1 MIARAS
7 VQNDKAWNQK
17 NWSTLLFVP
26 LISYICINYNFI

>member
-17 NWSTLLFVP
+17 KLVN
-26 LISYICINYNFI
+26 LIVCTVNFI